1 MHKLETNLR
10 RFFYHLQHDFLTANN
25 IVNAV
30 AIITC
35 LWFTIGAVSSMSRN
49 WELKQKLQEKYVQ
62 LAKVKLEVEKLQ
74 LEQEYYK
81 TDEYK
86 ELLARSK
93 GGKMAEGETMVVL
106 PKNSNEAKNAHKDTG
121 LYTQEEKSNFEQWMA
136 LLFK

>member
-74 LEQEYYK
+74 LEREYYK

-93 GGKMAEGETMVVL
+93 AGKMAEGETMVIL
-106 PKNSNEAKNAHKDTG
+106 PKNSNEAKNAHKGND
-121 LYTQEEKSNFEQWMA
+121 LYAQSEKSNFEQWMD

>member
-121 LYTQEEKSNFEQWMA
+121 LYAQEEKSNFEQWMD

>member
-106 PKNSNEAKNAHKDTG
+106 PRNSNEAKNAHKDTG
-121 LYTQEEKSNFEQWMA
+121 LYTQEEKSNFEQWMD

>member
-30 AIITC
+30 AIVTC

-121 LYTQEEKSNFEQWMA
+121 LYTQEEKSNFEQWMD

>member
-1 MHKLETNLR
+1 M
-10 RFFYHLQHDFLTANN
+10 QHNFLTANN

-62 LAKVKLEVEKLQ
+62 LAKVKIEVEKLK

-106 PKNSNEAKNAHKDTG
+106 PKNSNEAKNAHKDKD
-121 LYTQEEKSNFEQWMA
+121 LYTQTEKSNFEQWMD

>member
-1 MHKLETNLR
+1 M
-10 RFFYHLQHDFLTANN
+10 QHDFLTANN

-30 AIITC
+30 AIVTC

-121 LYTQEEKSNFEQWMA
+121 LYTQEEKSNFEQWMD

>member
-74 LEQEYYK
+74 LEREYYK

-93 GGKMAEGETMVVL
+93 AGKMAEGETMVIL
-106 PKNSNEAKNAHKDTG
+106 PKNSNEAKNAHNGND
-121 LYTQEEKSNFEQWMA
+121 LYAQSEKSNFEQWMD

>member
-1 MHKLETNLR
+1 M
-10 RFFYHLQHDFLTANN
+10 QHDFLMANN

-106 PKNSNEAKNAHKDTG
+106 PRNSNEAKNAYKDTG
-121 LYTQEEKSNFEQWMA
+121 LYTQEEKSNFEQWMD

>member
-10 RFFYHLQHDFLTANN
+10 RFFYQLQHNFLTANN

-62 LAKVKLEVEKLQ
+62 LAKVKIEVEKLK

-106 PKNSNEAKNAHKDTG
+106 PKNSNEAKNAHKDKD
-121 LYTQEEKSNFEQWMA
+121 LYTQTEKSNFEQWMD

>member
-74 LEQEYYK
+74 LEREYYK

-93 GGKMAEGETMVVL
+93 AGKMAEGETMVIL
-106 PKNSNEAKNAHKDTG
+106 PKNSNEAKNAHKDNG
-121 LYTQEEKSNFEQWMA
+121 LYAEGEKSNFEQWMD